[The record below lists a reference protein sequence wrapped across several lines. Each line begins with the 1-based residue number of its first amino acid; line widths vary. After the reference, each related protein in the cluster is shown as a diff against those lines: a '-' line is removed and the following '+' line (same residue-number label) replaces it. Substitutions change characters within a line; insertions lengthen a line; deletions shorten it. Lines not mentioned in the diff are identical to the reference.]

1 MQILPPC
8 ATSQQVNNSHRDGG
22 DRDVSSLV
30 RPLSSA
36 GFPALDASMDLW
48 IINYLEVLN
57 ASWSPPPPLREAG
70 WAEKLNGQRK
80 HWPYAVSVC
89 VTASARPGTRAF
101 CVCNCLLVSL
111 SRRLAAS
118 AWVSA
123 TISDTSRLR
132 WELNERES
140 GCVWKKAANL
150 YKTLQRYVT
159 WHIGLIDTFWFIS
172 FI

>member
-48 IINYLEVLN
+48 IINYLEVLD

-70 WAEKLNGQRK
+70 
-80 HWPYAVSVC
+80 
-89 VTASARPGTRAF
+89 
-101 CVCNCLLVSL
+101 
-111 SRRLAAS
+111 
-118 AWVSA
+118 
-123 TISDTSRLR
+123 
-132 WELNERES
+132 
-140 GCVWKKAANL
+140 
-150 YKTLQRYVT
+150 
-159 WHIGLIDTFWFIS
+159 
-172 FI
+172 